1 MNRQGRSTA
10 ASETENP
17 NGDSRGGAPGADS
30 GASDELLRASLERL
44 VLLECRATG
53 ELPPDSGLE
62 LELSRWRRQAQAA
75 EARATAAEAQ
85 RDRLFS
91 RIIDADRLR
100 HGLDKEA
107 GGIEL
112 ASFIAELRSELARA
126 QEAREVSERQRSE
139 LLENL
144 HHARRNGRPAPEGP
158 RELAKE
164 MFASGLLRKADQ
176 TLTAR
181 ASDLVAGSES
191 ERALLTGVLR
201 DLDEGS
207 SGLRLAALERLA
219 ALPPR
224 LSAPVYAAALSREV
238 EPEVLA
244 HLCRVSGRCG
254 VRSLMPLLARY
265 AGHPDERVRVAVLF
279 AQRRLDGDGDEGSNA
294 RRAEETDGS
303 YVRRAALLVD
313 TVFHPDDLASRL
325 SGLTGDPDPGF
336 RKLLAACA
344 AALASPAE
352 DALHAL
358 AQDRDP
364 RVREAAL
371 RALGAPE
378 ALSRVPAAERRRA
391 LRHFPQAQVTHPGD
405 TTRPTAPH
413 DPVGTVE
420 RELRQS
426 LRGLTPESLLE
437 VLSLS
442 RSELN
447 SALDAAIS
455 AGRIVRRGPRYF
467 AS

>member
-1 MNRQGRSTA
+1 
-10 ASETENP
+10 
-17 NGDSRGGAPGADS
+17 
-30 GASDELLRASLERL
+30 L

-75 EARATAAEAQ
+75 EARATTAEAQ

-100 HGLDKEA
+100 HGLDAEA

-126 QEAREVSERQRSE
+126 QEAREASERQRTE
-139 LLENL
+139 LLESL
-144 HHARRNGRPAPEGP
+144 QHARRNGRPAPEGP
-158 RELAKE
+158 RELARE
-164 MFASGLLRKADQ
+164 LFASGMLKKADL

-181 ASDLVAGSES
+181 ASDLVSGSES
-191 ERALLTGVLR
+191 ERALLVGVLR

-265 AGHPDERVRVAVLF
+265 ASHPDERVRVAVLF
-279 AQRRLDGDGDEGSNA
+279 AQRRLEGDGEQGSNGKRTEKA
-294 RRAEETDGS
+294 DGPF
-303 YVRRAALLVD
+303 VRRAALVAD
-313 TVFHPDDLASRL
+313 TVFHPDELASRL
-325 SGLTGDPDPGF
+325 NDLTGDPDPGF

-344 AALASPAE
+344 AALALPAE
-352 DALHAL
+352 DVLQVL

-364 RVREAAL
+364 RVREGAL

-378 ALSRVPAAERRRA
+378 DLSRAPAAERRRA
-391 LRHFPQAQVTHPGD
+391 LRHLPQASVAHPGG
-405 TTRPTAPH
+405 TTRPATPH
-413 DPVGTVE
+413 DPVGTIE